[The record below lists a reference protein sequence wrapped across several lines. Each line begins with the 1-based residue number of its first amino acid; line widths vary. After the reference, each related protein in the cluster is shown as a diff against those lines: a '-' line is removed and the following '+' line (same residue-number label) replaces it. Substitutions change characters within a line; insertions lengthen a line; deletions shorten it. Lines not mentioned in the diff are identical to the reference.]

1 MSPQLITTVVG
12 LALSVLVIGGGVMSM
27 QQSGDAAKAKK
38 LAVEV
43 DSVTNASKTWMANAS
58 AANTFNGIDAS
69 KIASYVSGM
78 TATGT
83 GATSYLGSIAVAT
96 GQDGTN
102 PVKLS
107 VASETTTTTD
117 DSVAVSIDNVPTAMQ
132 SILNTALTGKGCTA
146 GAFASNKMAY
156 TCKG

>member
-43 DSVTNASKTWMANAS
+43 DSVVNASKTWMANS
-58 AANTFNGIDAS
+58 SSDNTFNGINAAS
-69 KIASYVSGM
+69 IGSYVSGL
-78 TATGT
+78 TVTGT
-83 GATSYLGSIAVAT
+83 GASSVLNSVAVPAGNTAANPVTLAVAAAQT
-96 GQDGTN
+96 T
-102 PVKLS
+102 
-107 VASETTTTTD
+107 VAN
-117 DSVAVSIDNVPTAMQ
+117 DSVAVTIANVPTTMQ
-132 SILNTALTGKGCTA
+132 PILNTSLSGKGCTA
-146 GAFASNKMAY
+146 GAFATNAMTF

>member
-58 AANTFNGIDAS
+58 AANTFNGIDAK
-69 KIASYVSGM
+69 KIEAYLSGM

-83 GATSYLGSIAVAT
+83 GATANLASVAVPLGQNGTSAVTLAVA
-96 GQDGTN
+96 
-102 PVKLS
+102 
-107 VASETTTTTD
+107 ASTTTTTD
-117 DSVAVSIDNVPTAMQ
+117 DSITVTISNVPTAMQ
-132 SILNTALTGKGCTA
+132 TILTSSLTGRGCTA
-146 GAFASNKMAY
+146 GAFASNAMTY
-156 TCKG
+156 QCKG